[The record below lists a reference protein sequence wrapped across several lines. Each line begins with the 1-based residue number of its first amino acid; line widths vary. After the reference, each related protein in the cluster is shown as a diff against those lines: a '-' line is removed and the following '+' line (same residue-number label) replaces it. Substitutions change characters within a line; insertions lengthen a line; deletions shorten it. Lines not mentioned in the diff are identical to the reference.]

1 MRTLDF
7 KNLSIDIQNWIK
19 NYIDSANADGVVVG
33 LSGGIDSSV
42 AASLCVN
49 AIGKTKVI
57 GLGLPC
63 ESPIKDLEDAKLVA
77 RHLGIEFMVIDLTK
91 PYNQFLELFAPIIK
105 PNTIS
110 NANIKPRL
118 RMIALYYAGQ
128 SLGKYLVAGT
138 GNRAELAIGYFTKYG
153 DGGVDFEP
161 LGMLYKSEVRE
172 LGKVLEIPKHIIEKP
187 PSPGLWSGQTDEGEI
202 GLLYNTIDEI
212 LYRMDYNLG
221 FGGLNLEEVNKVKEM
236 MKKAEH
242 KLLMPPMYE
251 IIKDESSTN

>member
-7 KNLSIDIQNWIK
+7 KNLSVDIQGWIK
-19 NYIDSANADGVVVG
+19 NYLDSANADGVVLG

-42 AASLCVN
+42 TASLCVS
-49 AIGKTKVI
+49 AMGKKKVI

-63 ESPIKDLEDAKLVA
+63 ESTPEDLVDAKLIA
-77 RHLGIEFMVIDLTK
+77 RHLGIEFKIIDLTK
-91 PYNQFLELFAPIIK
+91 AYNQFLELFHSIIK

-118 RMIALYYAGQ
+118 RMIALYYVGQ
-128 SLGKYLVAGT
+128 SLGKYLIAGT

-172 LGKVLEIPKHIIEKP
+172 LAEVLEIPKNIIEKP
-187 PSPGLWSGQTDEGEI
+187 PSPGLRPGQTDEGEI
-202 GLLYNTIDEI
+202 GLMYNTIDEI

-221 FGGLNLEEVNKVKEM
+221 FQGLNINDVNKVKDM

-242 KLLMPPMYE
+242 KLVMPPVYE
-251 IIKDESSTN
+251 ITQ

>member
-7 KNLSIDIQNWIK
+7 KNLSVDIHNWIK
-19 NYIDSANADGVVVG
+19 NYLDSANADGIVVG

-42 AASLCVN
+42 TASLCVN
-49 AIGKTKVI
+49 AIGKKRVI

-63 ESPIKDLEDAKLVA
+63 ESTPEDLVDAKLIA
-77 RHLGIEFMVIDLTK
+77 RHLGIEFMIIDLTK
-91 PYNQFLELFAPIIK
+91 TYNHFLELFSPYIK
-105 PNTIS
+105 PNTLS

-118 RMIALYYAGQ
+118 RMIALYYVGQ

-172 LGKVLEIPKHIIEKP
+172 LAKVLEIPKNIVEKS
-187 PSPGLWSGQTDEGEI
+187 PSPGLWPGQTDEGEI
-202 GLLYNTIDEI
+202 GLLYKTIDEI

-221 FGGLNLEEVNKVKEM
+221 FEGLNMNEVNKVKEM
-236 MKKAEH
+236 MRKAEH
-242 KLLMPPMYE
+242 KLVMSPMFE
-251 IIKDESSTN
+251 INQ

>member
-7 KNLSIDIQNWIK
+7 KKLSIDIQNWIR

-42 AASLCVN
+42 MASLCVN
-49 AIGKTKVI
+49 AIGKKKVI

-63 ESPIKDLEDAKLVA
+63 ESTPEDLEDGKLIA
-77 RHLGIEFMVIDLTK
+77 RHLGIEFIIIDLTK
-91 PYNQFLELFAPIIK
+91 PYNQFLEVFNSTIE

-110 NANIKPRL
+110 KANIKPRL
-118 RMIALYYAGQ
+118 RMIALYYVGQ

-138 GNRAELAIGYFTKYG
+138 GNRAELVIGYFTKYG

-161 LGMLYKSEVRE
+161 LGMLYKCEVRE
-172 LGKVLEIPKHIIEKP
+172 LATVLEIPKKIIEKM
-187 PSPGLWSGQTDEGEI
+187 PSPGLWPGQTDEGEI
-202 GLLYNTIDEI
+202 GLLYKTIDEI

-221 FGGLNLEEVNKVKEM
+221 FDGLNLDDVSKVKEM

-242 KLLMPPMYE
+242 KLLMPPMFE
-251 IIKDESSTN
+251 INQ

>member
-7 KNLSIDIQNWIK
+7 KNLSVDIQNWIK

-42 AASLCVN
+42 TASLCIN
-49 AIGKTKVI
+49 AIGKKKVI

-63 ESPIKDLEDAKLVA
+63 ESTIEDLEDAKLIS
-77 RHLGIEFMVIDLTK
+77 RHLGIEFMIIDLTK
-91 PYNQFLELFAPIIK
+91 PYNQFLELFHPVIK

-118 RMIALYYAGQ
+118 RMIALYYVGQ
-128 SLGKYLVAGT
+128 SLGKHLVAGT

-172 LGKVLEIPKHIIEKP
+172 LAKVLEIPKNIIEKL
-187 PSPGLWSGQTDEGEI
+187 PSPGLWPGQTDEGEI
-202 GLLYNTIDEI
+202 GLLYKTIDEI

-221 FGGLNLEEVNKVKEM
+221 FEGLNMNDVNKVKEM
-236 MKKAEH
+236 MRKAQH
-242 KLLMPPMYE
+242 KLVMPPMYE
-251 IIKDESSTN
+251 IIKDKFFTN

>member
-19 NYIDSANADGVVVG
+19 NYIDAANADGVVVG

-42 AASLCVN
+42 TASLCVN
-49 AIGKTKVI
+49 AIGKKKVI

-63 ESPIKDLEDAKLVA
+63 ESTIKDLEDAKLIA
-77 RHLGIEFMVIDLTK
+77 QHLGINFMIIDLTK
-91 PYNQFLELFAPIIK
+91 PYNQFLEIFAPIIK

-172 LGKVLEIPKHIIEKP
+172 LGKVLEIPEHIIEKP
-187 PSPGLWSGQTDEGEI
+187 PSPGLWPGQTDEGEI

-212 LYRMDYNLG
+212 LYRMDYNLE
-221 FGGLNLEEVNKVKEM
+221 FEGLNLEYVNKVKGM

-242 KLLMPPMYE
+242 KLVMPPMFE
-251 IIKDESSTN
+251 VNQ

>member
-42 AASLCVN
+42 TASLCVN
-49 AIGKTKVI
+49 AIGKKKVI

-63 ESPIKDLEDAKLVA
+63 ESTIKDLEDAKLIA
-77 RHLGIEFMVIDLTK
+77 RHLGIEFIIIDLTK

-172 LGKVLEIPKHIIEKP
+172 LGKILEIPEHIIEKP
-187 PSPGLWSGQTDEGEI
+187 PSPGLWPGQTDEGEI

-221 FGGLNLEEVNKVKEM
+221 FEGLNLEDVNKVRGM
-236 MKKAEH
+236 MKKAGH
-242 KLLMPPMYE
+242 KLVMPPMFE
-251 IIKDESSTN
+251 VNQ